1 MPDLLAG
8 QVGLLTK
15 AAKLD
20 AQPLAPDGR
29 AWAGG
34 HDASDSGAIALV
46 AIFRIIRIR
55 ILLVRMM
62 LVHALAHD
70 TGTNRT

>member
-1 MPDLLAG
+1 MADVRTG
-8 QVGLLTK
+8 QVRLLTK

-20 AQPLAPDGR
+20 AQSLAPDGR
-29 AWAGG
+29 AWAGC
-34 HDASDSGAIALV
+34 HDASDRDAIALV
-46 AIFRIIRIR
+46 AIFRIIRTR
-55 ILLVRMM
+55 ILPVRMT